1 MNMAMSGMFRP
12 VELDK
17 ESQETLRE
25 MLITEE
31 KLLIVNDFKN
41 RELYQKILDKNS
53 EILFLETE
61 IRKLNSLLD
70 NAKMELEEL
79 NTIYNN
85 NISRQLIRNDDK
97 VKIKK

>member
-1 MNMAMSGMFRP
+1 MNVAMSGMFRP
-12 VELDK
+12 VEID
-17 ESQETLRE
+17 EGSQEVLKE
-25 MLITEE
+25 MLIIEE

-61 IRKLNSLLD
+61 IRKLTSLLD
-70 NAKMELEEL
+70 NAKRELEEL

-85 NISRQLIRNDDK
+85 NISKELIRNDDK